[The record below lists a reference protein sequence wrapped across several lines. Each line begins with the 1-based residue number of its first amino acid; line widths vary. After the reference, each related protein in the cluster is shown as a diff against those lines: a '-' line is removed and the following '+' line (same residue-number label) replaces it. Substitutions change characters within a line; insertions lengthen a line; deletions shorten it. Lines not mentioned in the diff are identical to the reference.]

1 ATDIAMVRKK
11 QAAPGRSGG
20 LQPTCKSRKRTRLP
34 PSKDPPADSVVV
46 LHVAKTDCAPPG
58 AIAQLV
64 FATSSE
70 LAMPAALAAH
80 AVAGDEPGLTFTP
93 VDGPGGSSPLAA
105 PVGLAAPA
113 AALHLHH
120 HLQRILLNY

>member
-1 ATDIAMVRKK
+1 MVRKK
-11 QAAPGRSGG
+11 QTAPGRSGG

-34 PSKDPPADSVVV
+34 SSKDPPADSVVV

-80 AVAGDEPGLTFTP
+80 AGAGDEPGLTFTP

-105 PVGLAAPA
+105 P
-113 AALHLHH
+113 
-120 HLQRILLNY
+120 